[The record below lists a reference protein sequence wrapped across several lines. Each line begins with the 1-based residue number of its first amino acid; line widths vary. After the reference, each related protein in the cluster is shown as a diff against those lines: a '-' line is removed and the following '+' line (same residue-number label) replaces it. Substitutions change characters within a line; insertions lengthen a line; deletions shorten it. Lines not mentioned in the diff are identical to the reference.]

1 MKIKRFALGPLWTN
15 CYVVCDSAGNGV
27 IIDPSG
33 PAGEVEDYVCD
44 KDIHIAW
51 ILLTHAHCDHIGG
64 IPDLINLADNG
75 VAVHYKDTALLTN
88 SAKNLST
95 SILPSPISLSAPDR
109 ELCDGDIL
117 NVGALEIKTIFTP
130 GHTPGSCCYL
140 ITEGDE
146 QVLVSGDTLFARS
159 IGRSD
164 LPGGDEHLL
173 LESLKKFIN
182 FDDKLKILPGHGP
195 ETSIGEEREHNPYWP
210 A

>member
-27 IIDPSG
+27 IIDPSA
-33 PAGEVEDYVCD
+33 PADEVENYVCD
-44 KDIHIAW
+44 KDLHISW

-64 IPDLINLADNG
+64 IPELINLSDNG

-88 SAKNLST
+88 ASKNLSN
-95 SILPSPISLSAPDR
+95 SILHSPIALSAPDR
-109 ELCDGDIL
+109 ELSDGDIL
-117 NVGALEIKTIFTP
+117 NAGALEIKTIFTP
-130 GHTPGSCCYL
+130 GHTPGGCCYL

-164 LPGGDEHLL
+164 LPGGDERLL
-173 LESLKKFIN
+173 LESLKKLTG

-195 ETSIGEEREHNPYWP
+195 ETNIGDEREHNPYWP